1 MYNKKSMSNYLDLL
15 IQQDKSSR
23 TNYSFDPRVQ
33 MQATRGFTT
42 VEPFSNTPPVSSY
55 TYTGQPEGSHSD
67 ASIVQESPLTKAVK
81 RYVVMDA
88 SQRDWVKQP
97 NPFSN
102 LIFTFGAQNTGGSN
116 PAVYTNNP
124 FIPTF
129 ADQQQAL
136 PAPLPGA
143 PNVSGWSLSNVSY
156 PGYNSSLPSGNF
168 IAFDTGYTIAASGS
182 GFGSV
187 FTPCNVA
194 SLRLV
199 RAVMP
204 QRQFS
209 DIPLVPNPD
218 GTLTT
223 ISSNIQATLANT
235 TFSTF
240 STYPYLMLY
249 LNEYFGQYV
258 GGNEPTRRS
267 FSVMTQKQRQQQTF
281 TANGLGVQ
289 QFDYEPWGE
298 EALRLQSPITNL
310 QRIQISVSDPIGNI
324 FIHTDTLSVSLMQT
338 DSNGMYINC
347 FTPNL
352 QYFSGNEIR
361 VGDRIVF
368 YGPTISNM
376 MKSSYLAV
384 QNTDKQ
390 NFVRALLTG
399 TFTVLSLLDYV
410 PDASGIYGPR
420 DSADPPQPHTTPYVS
435 SYNGFSIPN
444 FFAVGDQGSVTPLY
458 PQSIDGYGTGASN
471 ATYTILEPN
480 SLVGSNLEFMNASLQ
495 PVYTLELDVLQPD
508 TGAIGGK
515 IVL

>member
-1 MYNKKSMSNYLDLL
+1 
-15 IQQDKSSR
+15 
-23 TNYSFDPRVQ
+23 
-33 MQATRGFTT
+33 
-42 VEPFSNTPPVSSY
+42 VEPFSNANAATAVPAVD
-55 TYTGQPEGSHSD
+55 YTGQTEGSHSD
-67 ASIVQESPLTKAVK
+67 GAIVQASPKTIAVK

-102 LIFTFGAQNTGGSN
+102 LVFTFGAQSSNASN
-116 PAVYTNNP
+116 PPVYTNNP

-136 PAPLPGA
+136 TTPLPGV
-143 PNVSGWSLSNVSY
+143 PNATGWTLSNVSY
-156 PGYNSSLPSGNF
+156 PAYNSSLPSGNF
-168 IAFDTGYTIAASGS
+168 IAYDTGYNIAASGA

-194 SLRLV
+194 ALRLV

-204 QRQFS
+204 QRQFA
-209 DIPLVPNPD
+209 DVPLIPDEN

-223 ISSNIQATLANT
+223 ISADIQTKLAGT

-267 FSVMTQKQRQQQTF
+267 FSVMTQKQRQQQSF
-281 TANGLGVQ
+281 GSNSLGVQ

-310 QRIQISVSDPIGNI
+310 QRIQVSVSDPIGNI
-324 FIHTDTLSVSLMQT
+324 FVHNDNLSISIMQT
-338 DSNGMYINC
+338 DSNGLYINC
-347 FTPNL
+347 FTPNR
-352 QYFSGNEIR
+352 QYFSGNEMR
-361 VGDRIVF
+361 VGDRIIF
-368 YGPTISNM
+368 YPATISNM
-376 MKSSYLAV
+376 MKSSYLSV

-390 NFVRALLTG
+390 KFVQALLTG
-399 TFTVLSLLDYV
+399 TFTVLQLLDYV
-410 PDASGIYGPR
+410 PGPTGVYGPR
-420 DSADPPQPHTTPYVS
+420 ADATPAQPHTTPYVS
-435 SYNGFSIPN
+435 SYNGFTIPN
-444 FFAVGDQGSVTPLY
+444 FFVVGDQGSVTPQY
-458 PQSIDGYGTGASN
+458 PGSIDNT
-471 ATYTILEPN
+471 TFTILEPN

-495 PVYTLELDVLQPD
+495 PVYTLELDILQPD
-508 TGAIGGK
+508 TGVIGGK
-515 IVL
+515 IVV

>member
-1 MYNKKSMSNYLDLL
+1 MSSKYLDLL
-15 IQQDKSSR
+15 IQQDKASR
-23 TNYSFDPRVQ
+23 TNYSYDPRVQ
-33 MQATRGFTT
+33 MQETRRYAS
-42 VEPFSNTPPVSSY
+42 VEPFSNASNT
-55 TYTGQPEGSHSD
+55 TAFNYTGQPEGSHSD
-67 ASIVQESPLTKAVK
+67 AAIVQASPKTVVVK
-81 RYVVMDA
+81 RYVVMDT
-88 SQRDWVKQP
+88 SQRDWVRQP

-102 LIFTFGAQNTGGSN
+102 LIFTFGAQTSNGSN
-116 PAVYTNNP
+116 PPVYTNNP

-136 PAPLPGA
+136 SAPIPGI
-143 PNVSGWSLSNVSY
+143 PNATGWTLSNVSY
-156 PGYNSSLPSGNF
+156 PAYNSSLPSGNF
-168 IAFDTGYTIAASGS
+168 IAYDNGYTVAASGA

-194 SLRLV
+194 AIRLV

-209 DIPLVPNPD
+209 DIPLIPNAD

-267 FSVMTQKQRQQQTF
+267 FSVMTQKQRQQQSF
-281 TANGLGVQ
+281 GSNSLGVQ

-324 FIHTDTLSVSLMQT
+324 FVHNDTLTISLMQT

-347 FTPNL
+347 FTPNR

-361 VGDRIVF
+361 VGDRIIF
-368 YGPTISNM
+368 YPGTISNM
-376 MKSSYLAV
+376 IKSSYLAV
-384 QNTDKQ
+384 QNSDKQ
-390 NFVRALLTG
+390 KFVQALLTG
-399 TFTVLSLLDYV
+399 TFTVLDLLDYV
-410 PDASGIYGPR
+410 PDATGVYVPR
-420 DSADPPQPHTTPYVS
+420 KDAVPAQPHTTPYVS
-435 SYNGFSIPN
+435 SYNGFTIPN
-444 FFAVGDQGSVTPLY
+444 FFTVGDQGSVTPLY
-458 PQSIDGYGTGASN
+458 PNSIDGYGKGATN

-495 PVYTLELDVLQPD
+495 PVYTLELDILQPD

>member
-1 MYNKKSMSNYLDLL
+1 MSNYLDLL

-23 TNYSFDPRVQ
+23 TNYSFDPRIQ
-33 MQATRGFTT
+33 MQATRGYTS
-42 VEPFSNTPPVSSY
+42 VEPFSNAPPASSFN
-55 TYTGQPEGSHSD
+55 YTGQPEGSHSD
-67 ASIVQESPLTKAVK
+67 AAIVQASPKTVIVK
-81 RYVVMDA
+81 RYVVMDT

-102 LIFTFGAQNTGGSN
+102 LSFTFGNQGGGGSN
-116 PAVYTNNP
+116 PPVYTNNP

-129 ADQQQAL
+129 ADQQQL
-136 PAPLPGA
+136 LTTPLPGA
-143 PNVSGWSLSNVSY
+143 PNVTGWTLSNVSY
-156 PGYNSSLPSGNF
+156 PAYNSSLPSGNF

-194 SLRLV
+194 AIRLV

-281 TANGLGVQ
+281 TSNGLGVQ

-310 QRIQISVSDPIGNI
+310 QRLQISVTDPIGNI
-324 FIHTDTLSVSLMQT
+324 FIHNDTLTISLMQT
-338 DSNGMYINC
+338 DSNGLYINC
-347 FTPNL
+347 FTPNR
-352 QYFSGNEIR
+352 QYFSGNEMR
-361 VGDRIVF
+361 VGDRVVF
-368 YGPTISNM
+368 YPQTISNM
-376 MKSSYLAV
+376 LKSSYLAV

-390 NFVRALLTG
+390 KFVQALLTG
-399 TFTVLSLLDYV
+399 TFTVLALLDYV
-410 PDASGIYGPR
+410 PNPDGLYVPRASASP
-420 DSADPPQPHTTPYVS
+420 AQPHTTPYVS
-435 SYNGFSIPN
+435 SYNGFTIPN

-458 PQSIDGYGTGASN
+458 PKSIDGYGTGASN

-480 SLVGSNLEFMNASLQ
+480 SLVGSNLEFMNATLQ
-495 PVYTLELDVLQPD
+495 PVYTLELDILQPD